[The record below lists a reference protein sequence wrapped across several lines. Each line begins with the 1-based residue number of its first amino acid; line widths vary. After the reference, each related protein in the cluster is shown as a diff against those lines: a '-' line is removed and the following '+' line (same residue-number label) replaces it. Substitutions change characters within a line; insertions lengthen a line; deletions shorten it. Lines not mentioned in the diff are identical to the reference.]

1 MRRFTSRSN
10 IFYLFLSRRAFF
22 CWVQSASSET
32 FAAHLRHG
40 VYLQMAPFGLT
51 RFIVPRATPTRPAGS
66 AFEIPLRGAET
77 VDMLSLPPTVLNAVI
92 RIDSRH

>member
-1 MRRFTSRSN
+1 
-10 IFYLFLSRRAFF
+10 
-22 CWVQSASSET
+22 
-32 FAAHLRHG
+32 
-40 VYLQMAPFGLT
+40 MAPFGLT

-77 VDMLSLPPTVLNAVI
+77 VDMLSLTPTVPNAVI